1 MFASGRGRAVRGSV
15 HLKFPGCVS
24 PLCVSP
30 WRWNVPGGRHPSSD
44 PQSGRASLHPP
55 AGLRRL
61 SGFSDLCF
69 MSGAEG
75 RSSSSQLLERLR
87 RLQPSSRAGLDGGL
101 INLCVLSW
109 PTCPS
114 PGGTAAPAAKRSSQ
128 DTTHTAS
135 APAGCSARPTR
146 SCECA
151 TVGWCTCPVRSRTRV
166 QRSRCYRGWESLT
179 HSNRDSFSLLS
190 VGLAPFKQPT
200 GPIIWPTWCNFRPPH
215 VWPWLLTFV
224 PWKSPAVMV
233 PLGPASPQI
242 KGLFSLISA
251 CLHIFPFW
259 DSLCFGLNRVFVC

>member
-1 MFASGRGRAVRGSV
+1 MSRFIFHTQPKSGLVLASCRVRAVRGSV

-24 PLCVSP
+24 LLCVSP

-61 SGFSDLCF
+61 SGVSDLRF

-75 RSSSSQLLERLR
+75 RSSSSQLL
-87 RLQPSSRAGLDGGL
+87 QPSSRAGLDRGL

-135 APAGCSARPTR
+135 APAGCSVRPTR

-151 TVGWCTCPVRSRTRV
+151 TVGWCTCPVRSHTHA
-166 QRSRCYRGWESLT
+166 QPSRRYRGRE
-179 HSNRDSFSLLS
+179 
-190 VGLAPFKQPT
+190 
-200 GPIIWPTWCNFRPPH
+200 
-215 VWPWLLTFV
+215 
-224 PWKSPAVMV
+224 
-233 PLGPASPQI
+233 
-242 KGLFSLISA
+242 
-251 CLHIFPFW
+251 
-259 DSLCFGLNRVFVC
+259 